1 MSRLA
6 LHGRPWVVFN
16 PYNKEHRTWFAEFN
30 KSGAWGRCP
39 VRFVVNDDHGDLIT
53 QIQRELIQFYVD
65 KEFGT
70 SENPKIRGVANKQQ
84 DRVAQKR
91 SKVVDIKPKR

>member
-70 SENPKIRGVANKQQ
+70 SENPKIRSVANKQQ